1 MKPLF
6 FSEKWNPEEIREVQE
21 EVKMAVGKKKAIRD
35 FTQGNPTKELLMFS
49 LPIACTL
56 ILQSFYNMADTL
68 IVGNFVGDTAMGA
81 VGTAGT
87 VSGVLL
93 MLVYGL
99 STGMGVVVSQFI
111 GAKDY
116 KNVKKSMMTAM
127 YIVIGVSLLMTVI
140 GISFSQAILRMMHVE
155 GETLE
160 MAVVYLRIIFA
171 GTIAVAFYNMG
182 NVLSR
187 SLGDSVTPMIVLII
201 TAVMN
206 IALNILFVTVFHMKT
221 DGVAYATVLA
231 NIISAISCWTI
242 LWRKT
247 EAIHPDAEALK
258 PDKEAAKLILKIGI
272 PATLQNST
280 MTIGALLIQTMIN
293 DFTTP
298 TLPIMAA
305 FAAATKVEQLIAYPP
320 GGVSDGMQTFAG
332 QNVGAGKFDRVGKG
346 LTSCFKIIAVY
357 SIFSACVLGFGG
369 RFLMGLFTSTEATI
383 MIGSYYLIAT
393 AIGIFFN
400 GIDYTFRFTLTGAG
414 DATASTVL
422 SVIGLVMRV
431 GIAYVLAYF
440 TPLGYIGIFIGT
452 PASWALNSIFGMI
465 RYKSGKWKEKC
476 LIKQCEVV
484 EG

>member
-1 MKPLF
+1 
-6 FSEKWNPEEIREVQE
+6 
-21 EVKMAVGKKKAIRD
+21 
-35 FTQGNPTKELLMFS
+35 
-49 LPIACTL
+49 
-56 ILQSFYNMADTL
+56 
-68 IVGNFVGDTAMGA
+68 
-81 VGTAGT
+81 
-87 VSGVLL
+87 
-93 MLVYGL
+93 
-99 STGMGVVVSQFI
+99 
-111 GAKDY
+111 
-116 KNVKKSMMTAM
+116 
-127 YIVIGVSLLMTVI
+127 
-140 GISFSQAILRMMHVE
+140 
-155 GETLE
+155 
-160 MAVVYLRIIFA
+160 
-171 GTIAVAFYNMG
+171 MG

-201 TAVMN
+201 TAIMN

-272 PATLQNST
+272 PATLQSST

-346 LTSCFKIIAVY
+346 LASCFKIIAVY

-369 RFLMGLFTSTEATI
+369 RFLMGLFTSTETTI

-476 LIKQCEVV
+476 LIKQREVV

>member
-1 MKPLF
+1 MKDLT
-6 FSEKWNPEEIREVQE
+6 K
-21 EVKMAVGKKKAIRD
+21 GK
-35 FTQGNPTKELLMFS
+35 PS
-49 LPIACTL
+49 TL
-56 ILQSFYNMADTL
+56 ILAFALPIFFANLLQLTYSLVDTRIVGTFLGEDALAAVGATTTLSNL
-68 IVGNFVGDTAMGA
+68 IVGF
-81 VGTAGT
+81 
-87 VSGVLL
+87 LQ
-93 MLVYGL
+93 GL
-99 STGMGVVVSQFI
+99 SGGFAIIIAQKF

-140 GISFSQAILRMMHVE
+140 GISFSPAILRMMHVE

-201 TAVMN
+201 TAIMN

-272 PATLQNST
+272 PATLQSST

-346 LTSCFKIIAVY
+346 LASCFKIIAVY

-369 RFLMGLFTSTEATI
+369 RFLMGLFTSTETTI
-383 MIGSYYLIAT
+383 LIGSYYLIAT

-452 PASWALNSIFGMI
+452 PTSWALNSIFGMI

-476 LIKQCEVV
+476 LIKQREVV

>member
-1 MKPLF
+1 
-6 FSEKWNPEEIREVQE
+6 
-21 EVKMAVGKKKAIRD
+21 MAVGKKKAIRD

-68 IVGNFVGDTAMGA
+68 IIGNFVGDTAMGA

-87 VSGVLL
+87 VSSVLL

-140 GISFSQAILRMMHVE
+140 GISFSPAILRMMHVE

-272 PATLQNST
+272 PATLQSST

-298 TLPIMAA
+298 ALPIMAA

-346 LTSCFKIIAVY
+346 LASCFKIIAVY

-369 RFLMGLFTSTEATI
+369 RFLMGLFTSTETTI
-383 MIGSYYLIAT
+383 LIGSYYLIAT

-422 SVIGLVMRV
+422 SVIGLLMRV
-431 GIAYVLAYF
+431 GIAYVLAYL

-465 RYKSGKWKEKC
+465 RDKSGKWKEKC